1 MSTVN
6 CNRTFY
12 NVRYVERIET
22 TLTEEKKATRPNCK
36 LFRKQYDCKYF
47 FFFKGCSLLGLRE
60 IYTTSLC
67 SQMSV
72 PLVPMLSMSGG
83 IPLLPHMPLSHT

>member
-1 MSTVN
+1 VLLVLYARNVSTVN

-47 FFFKGCSLLGLRE
+47 FLRDVVCWACVK
-60 IYTTSLC
+60 YTQRVCVLRC
-67 SQMSV
+67 
-72 PLVPMLSMSGG
+72 LYL
-83 IPLLPHMPLSHT
+83 